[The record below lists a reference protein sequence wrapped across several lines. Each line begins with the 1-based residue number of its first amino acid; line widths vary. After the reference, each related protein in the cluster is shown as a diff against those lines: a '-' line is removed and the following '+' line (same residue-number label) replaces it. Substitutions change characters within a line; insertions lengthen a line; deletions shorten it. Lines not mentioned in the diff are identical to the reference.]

1 MRDHLIVLAK
11 PKKPDWMSPY
21 QYDQVPETLK
31 VRELQAGRKILVTTF
46 VCPKDTPK
54 YALKALYQGRW
65 NIELDLRNIKTTLGM
80 ERLRCKTPEMAI
92 QRAVGVSAGLQSDP
106 AADGTGRLA
115 GGSDSAPTE
124 LQAYGTDLAGLA
136 ATRGQHPRCGF
147 HQRLTGPHCRIRGGL
162 APRTNRAPRREAA
175 PEAVSTAH

>member
-54 YALKALYQGRW
+54 YALKARYQGRW
-65 NIELDLRNIKTTLGM
+65 NFELDLRNIKTTLGM

-92 QRAVGVSAGLQSDP
+92 QRAVGISAGLQSDP

-115 GGSDSAPTE
+115 GGSDPTPTE

-136 ATRGQHPRCGF
+136 APTMRFPSTPYWSSLPNPGWAC
-147 HQRLTGPHCRIRGGL
+147 
-162 APRTNRAPRREAA
+162 APDESSPAP
-175 PEAVSTAH
+175 